1 MDTVDLSV
9 KNNESFVFIHEI
21 TNWSQLYELDLC
33 GFKSQLRKEVN
44 DPLVLYEWSFDNNNL
59 TIYLKPATGTL
70 SFATNPSA
78 GNTVTIGAT
87 FVTFVASG
95 AVGNQVN
102 IGGAVGDTVTN
113 FMAFA
118 AASTDAAISSCTYAQ
133 NGTLVTLTYKKAGC
147 LGNSLALSS
156 NSANIVASGATL
168 SGGVAAVEM
177 LATRQQMRRFE
188 GPYHYDHKLYFE
200 GQEVVMFGG
209 GMEFVG
215 GVTL

>member
-1 MDTVDLSV
+1 MDTVDLLV
-9 KNNESFVFIHEI
+9 RNNESFVFIHEV
-21 TNWSQLYELDLC
+21 TAWSQLYELDLC
-33 GFKSQLRKEVN
+33 AFKSQMRSGPN
-44 DPLVLYEWSFDNNNL
+44 DPLVLYEWSFVNNNL

-87 FVTFVASG
+87 FITFVESG

-102 IGGAVGDTVTN
+102 IGGDVGETVTN

-118 AASTDAAISSCTYAQ
+118 AASTDAAIASCTYSQ
-133 NGTLVTLTYKKAGC
+133 NGTLVTLTFKKAGG

-156 NSANIVASGATL
+156 NSANIVASGETL
-168 SGGVAAVEM
+168 VGGVAAVEM
-177 LATRQQMRRFE
+177 MATRPQVRRFE
-188 GPYHYDHKLYFE
+188 GKQYYDFKLYFE

-209 GMEFVG
+209 DIEFIG